1 MGLAIFINDIDEA
14 AYQATANPAINL
26 NDNEKTQYGNEWRTH
41 RERVDRL
48 EKQRVQAFP
57 MVIVQCT
64 QILVDK
70 MKHDPDLYTASTS
83 YDLLKFMALIEN
95 TIFSQTK
102 YQYPFATIYE
112 QEFSF
117 YSLYQ

>member
-48 EKQRVQAFP
+48 EKQRVQAFS
-57 MVIVQCT
+57 MVIVQFT
-64 QILVDK
+64 QIIMDK
-70 MKHDPDLYTASTS
+70 MNHNPDWDTASTS
-83 YDLLKFMALIEN
+83 YDPLKFMALIEK
-95 TIFSQTK
+95 TILAQTED
-102 YQYPFATIYE
+102 QCPFATVYE
-112 QEFSF
+112 
-117 YSLYQ
+117 